1 LLTESFL
8 FNHAFVFVNCY
19 ITFNRNPDVFFL
31 MCLLIDDIGSF
42 PLPKGV
48 NREIFTQAYLK
59 TRDAII
65 NRQDPFADEF
75 MQKNFCQI
83 VVDSFRKKLSCGL
96 DVVTFPQQFSG
107 LRQIGDAIHEA
118 MAQGS
123 FIVESSKAVLPEV
136 YVLNQYA
143 KELSEEFGKKILLRV
158 CLFGPLEQYLH
169 EVGAVAYPDVLAGF
183 AETINRFAKNAIL
196 NSKYIETRVISIDEP
211 SYGHSNLSATPDL
224 IVETLQKAYDF
235 SGPTRQIHLHFTSGI
250 HNLLNV
256 NRLDVLSFEY
266 AASPRNI
273 NDVSK
278 NMLEEADKQ
287 IRVGIARTDIDTIW
301 AEVCEKGVE
310 KPDNEQLVESV
321 EIIRKRYLVA
331 KEKYGEILT
340 FTGPDCGLGSWPNQ
354 EVAALVLKRT
364 VEAVKTL

>member
-1 LLTESFL
+1 
-8 FNHAFVFVNCY
+8 
-19 ITFNRNPDVFFL
+19 
-31 MCLLIDDIGSF
+31 MCPLIDDVGSF
-42 PLPKGV
+42 PLPKSV
-48 NREIFTQAYLK
+48 NRETFAQAYLK
-59 TRDAII
+59 TREAII
-65 NRQDPFADEF
+65 NKQNPFADEF

-123 FIVESSKAVLPEV
+123 FVVDSSKAVLPEV
-136 YVLNQYA
+136 YVLNHCA
-143 KELSEEFGKKILLRV
+143 KELSEEFGKKILLRI

-196 NSKYIETRVISIDEP
+196 NSKYIETQVISIDEP
-211 SYGHSNLSATPDL
+211 SYGHSNLSATPEF

-235 SGPTRQIHLHFTSGI
+235 NGPTRQIHLHFTSGI
-250 HNLLNV
+250 RNLLNV
-256 NRLDVLSFEY
+256 KGLDVLSFEY

-278 NMLEEADKQ
+278 NMLEDADKQ

-310 KPDNEQLVESV
+310 KPTDEQLVEPV
-321 EIIRKRYLVA
+321 EIIRKRYFA
-331 KEKYGEILT
+331 AQEKYGETLT
-340 FTGPDCGLGSWPNQ
+340 FTGPDCGLGSWPSQ
-354 EVAALVLKRT
+354 DTATLVLKRT
-364 VEAVKTL
+364 VEAVKQL